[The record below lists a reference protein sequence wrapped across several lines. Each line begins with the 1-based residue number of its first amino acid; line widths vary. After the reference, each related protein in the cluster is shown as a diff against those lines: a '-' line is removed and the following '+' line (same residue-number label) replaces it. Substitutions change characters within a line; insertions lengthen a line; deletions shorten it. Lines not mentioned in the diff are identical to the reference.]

1 MNEVDTPDTQ
11 EVQTGLTE
19 EQAVGQLLE
28 KWNKAEEA
36 RKPEK
41 AEKPAPKAKETTEQ
55 TEEEPEAEES
65 EAEQS
70 QDDAKA
76 EEDAEEEDS
85 TGGEVEID
93 VAGEKFAVPKAFEET
108 AKRIQAKAKEVEA
121 GATRKFQEAADL
133 RKSADAQIEVAKQLQ
148 LIAEA
153 NAELLGDHTMVARRL
168 RQLEGIN
175 IAETDTE
182 TLARLNAEYNQLTA
196 AQKRIAETYQRNILA
211 QKDQQSKSFTAR
223 REHAEKQL
231 ASKLKG
237 WGPEYAKRLAEYAA
251 SKGFTSEELG
261 TISDA
266 RFVEVLDDAAYGRQM
281 REAKP
286 QTEKRVAEAAKTLRP
301 GSAGNTKSAGVA
313 KAENAFAKLKK
324 SGTVEDAAMAWLAR
338 SAQRKR

>member
-1 MNEVDTPDTQ
+1 MIDVDTPQTE
-11 EVQTGLTE
+11 EVQSGITE

-36 RKPEK
+36 RKP
-41 AEKPAPKAKETTEQ
+41 AAKAKEPVDRTDPVETED
-55 TEEEPEAEES
+55 EPEAETTEP
-65 EAEQS
+65 EQS
-70 QDDAKA
+70 KDDA
-76 EEDAEEEDS
+76 EAEEETADEES
-85 TGGEVEID
+85 AGGEVEID
-93 VAGEKFAVPKAFEET
+93 VAGEKFAVPKAFEGI

-121 GATRKFQEAADL
+121 GATRKFQEASDARKTADT
-133 RKSADAQIEVAKQLQ
+133 RIEVATQLQ

-153 NAELLGDHTMVARRL
+153 NAELLGDHSMVSRRL

-175 IAETDTE
+175 IQETDTE

-196 AQKRIAETYQRNILA
+196 AQKRISETYQRNIAA
-211 QKDQQSKSFTAR
+211 QKEQRGKEFTAR
-223 REHAEKQL
+223 RDQAEKQL

-237 WGPEYAKRLAEYAA
+237 WGPEYAKKLAEYAA

-281 REAKP
+281 RESKP
-286 QTEKRVAEAAKTLRP
+286 QTDKRVVEAAKTLRP
-301 GSAGNTKSAGVA
+301 GAGNSKSAGVA
-313 KAENAFAKLKK
+313 KVEQALAKAKK

>member
-1 MNEVDTPDTQ
+1 MIEVDTPQ
-11 EVQTGLTE
+11 NEEVQTGITE

-36 RKPEK
+36 RKPAAK
-41 AEKPAPKAKETTEQ
+41 AEKPEQTDEEPKAEET
-55 TEEEPEAEES
+55 

-70 QDDAKA
+70 KDDAKA
-76 EEDAEEEDS
+76 DEETEADDS
-85 TGGEVEID
+85 TGGDVEID

-121 GATRKFQEAADL
+121 GATRKFQDASDL
-133 RKSADAQIEVAKQLQ
+133 RKTAETQIEVAKQLQ

-153 NAELLGDHTMVARRL
+153 NAELLGDHTMVTRRL

-175 IAETDTE
+175 IQETDTD
-182 TLARLNAEYNQLTA
+182 TLARLNAEYNQLQA
-196 AQKRIAETYQRNILA
+196 AQKRISETYQRNIAA
-211 QKDQQSKSFTAR
+211 QKEQQGKDFTAK

-286 QTEKRVAEAAKTLRP
+286 QTEKRVADAAKTLRP
-301 GSAGNTKSAGVA
+301 GSAGNMKSSGIA
-313 KAENAFAKLKK
+313 KAEQALAKSKK

-338 SAQRKR
+338 SAIRKR